1 MFSLWWLLHA
11 VKSILISLLMVANI
25 HNLFTE
31 SLPDNWND
39 VSEMVQLRPLD
50 RSFLFPG
57 ICFFPATSVQMSGAI
72 ASYL

>member
-1 MFSLWWLLHA
+1 M
-11 VKSILISLLMVANI
+11 SLLMVSNI

-31 SLPDNWND
+31 SIPDNWND
-39 VSEMVQLRPLD
+39 VSEMVQLRTLD

-57 ICFFPATSVQMSGAI
+57 MSLPCEAVTSVQMSGPI